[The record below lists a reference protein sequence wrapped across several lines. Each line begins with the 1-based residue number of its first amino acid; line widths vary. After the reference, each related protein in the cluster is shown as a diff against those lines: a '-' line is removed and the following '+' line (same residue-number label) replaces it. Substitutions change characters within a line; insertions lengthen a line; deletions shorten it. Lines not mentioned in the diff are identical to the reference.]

1 MSPGYANSRTIRR
14 TAAADERAMRPPALA
29 IRAGRSARWKANNL
43 SAADHRT
50 VGELLTDSDEL
61 ARETLLE

>member
-1 MSPGYANSRTIRR
+1 
-14 TAAADERAMRPPALA
+14 MRPPALA
-29 IRAGRSARWKANNL
+29 IRADRSARWKANNL

-50 VGELLTDSDEL
+50 VGELLTDCDEL